1 MSRLALAIL
10 VVSTVACASA
20 PPVPLA
26 YVDPRP
32 PLVRLADSTTH
43 LVAYAAEASD
53 TANIHARIALRE
65 RSPDRARERV
75 SNARLAARNAT
86 LHVDAAITQGES
98 IRASVSSV
106 ETRSEESTNYTRYW
120 GLGREKLILA
130 RERSLQAVAAAD
142 SALACEMTEC
152 TTSQTTAL
160 QNHIEQAAGHTREA
174 ESLVRI
180 AMVYVAMAMNY
191 IR

>member
-1 MSRLALAIL
+1 MRRLALAIAVL
-10 VVSTVACASA
+10 SAVACATA

-26 YVDPRP
+26 LVDPRP
-32 PLVRLADSTTH
+32 PLVRLADSTRH

-75 SNARLAARNAT
+75 ATARSAARIAAT
-86 LHVDAAITQGES
+86 HVDSAISQGET
-98 IRASVSSV
+98 IRASVASGGSH
-106 ETRSEESTNYTRYW
+106 EEESTNYNRYW
-120 GLGREKLILA
+120 GLGREKLDLA
-130 RERSLQAVAAAD
+130 RGRAVQAVAAAD
-142 SALACEMTEC
+142 SALACELTEC
-152 TTSQTTAL
+152 ATSQTEAL
-160 QNHIEQAAGHTREA
+160 QNHIEQAAGHAREA

-180 AMVYVAMAMNY
+180 AMVYVALAMNY